1 MRKRVFSILKIVLT
15 LAISGGCLYFAAR
28 NLELN
33 AIRTE
38 LAGMQVLPAM
48 IAAGVAVVAL
58 SLRAWRW
65 HQVIRRE
72 HDFAF
77 SNTYW
82 ANAIGYLANNILPA
96 RAGEVIRSVVL
107 ALSANIRKTL
117 VLATALTERMLDAAV
132 LLLLAWCMLFFTV
145 ELPPAFRTIW
155 TIVLPVVL
163 LLVVVAFI
171 APKMQSFWVRLIHL
185 MPLGVAFK
193 MRLEAFLNGLLD
205 GIRVFHNPF
214 FLMQFLGYTVVIWF
228 IDALM
233 FKSLAAAFGGE
244 LTVAQSVIFVAIIG
258 FASSVP
264 STPGYVGVYQ
274 AIAVALLPVFGM
286 KESQAFLS
294 VSFFQV
300 MFLGITAVLGGYG
313 WFVMQRRIGK
323 ARLAREIEEAES

>member
-1 MRKRVFSILKIVLT
+1 MRKKILTGSKILLT
-15 LAISGGCLYFAAR
+15 LGISGGCLYYAAR
-28 NLELN
+28 NLELA
-33 AIRTE
+33 AIRDG
-38 LAGMQVLPAM
+38 LLNMKPLPALL
-48 IAAGVAVVAL
+48 AASISVVAL

-65 HQVIRRE
+65 HEVIRRE

-82 ANAIGYLANNILPA
+82 ANAIGYLANNVLPA

-163 LLVVVAFI
+163 MLVVIAFI
-171 APKMQSFWVRLIHL
+171 APRMQAFWVKLIHL
-185 MPLGVAFK
+185 MPVGVAFK

-205 GIRVFHNPF
+205 GIRVFHNPG
-214 FLMQFLGYTVVIWF
+214 FLIRFLGYTVVIWL
-228 IDALM
+228 IDALV
-233 FKSLAAAFGGE
+233 FKSLVAAFDAE

-264 STPGYVGVYQ
+264 STPGYVGVFQ
-274 AIAVALLPVFGM
+274 AIAVTLLPVFGV
-286 KESQAFLS
+286 KESQAFLAI
-294 VSFFQV
+294 SFFQI
-300 MFLGITAVLGGYG
+300 MFLVITIVLGGYG

-323 ARLAREIEEAES
+323 ARLVREIEEAES

>member
-1 MRKRVFSILKIVLT
+1 MRKQIFSAIKIIIAF
-15 LAISGGCLYFAAR
+15 AISGVCLYFAAR
-28 NLELN
+28 NLQFE
-33 AIRTE
+33 AIRAE
-38 LAGMQVLPAM
+38 LASMKFLPVALAAALS
-48 IAAGVAVVAL
+48 IAAI

-155 TIVLPVVL
+155 TIILPLVL
-163 LLVVVAFI
+163 LLVLIAFI
-171 APKMQSFWVRLIHL
+171 APSMQAFWVKLIHL
-185 MPLGVAFK
+185 LPLGVAFK
-193 MRLEAFLNGLLD
+193 MRLEAFLNGMLD
-205 GIRVFHNPF
+205 GIRVFHHPG
-214 FLMQFLGYTVVIWF
+214 FLTKFLLYTLIIWF
-228 IDALM
+228 VDAFM
-233 FKSLAAAFGGE
+233 FRALAAAFGSE
-244 LTVAQSVIFVAIIG
+244 LTLPQAIIFVAIIG

-264 STPGYVGVYQ
+264 STPGYVGVFQ

-286 KESQAFLS
+286 KESQAFLMI
-294 VSFFQV
+294 SFFQV
-300 MFLGITAVLGGYG
+300 MFLAVTLVLGGYG

-323 ARLAREIEEAES
+323 ARLAREIEEAEG